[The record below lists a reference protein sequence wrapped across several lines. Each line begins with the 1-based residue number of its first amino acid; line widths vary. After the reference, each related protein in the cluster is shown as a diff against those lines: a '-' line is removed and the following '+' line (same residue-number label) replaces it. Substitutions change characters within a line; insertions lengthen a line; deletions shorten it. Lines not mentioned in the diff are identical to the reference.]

1 MPLTFSSKKV
11 YLEKLEELLDGEA
24 EIERLSTETV
34 AEEGVEF
41 QFEEQLEIYCKMRLR
56 VPKTHQ

>member
-1 MPLTFSSKKV
+1 M
-11 YLEKLEELLDGEA
+11 LDKEA
-24 EIERLSTETV
+24 EIERLSIETV
-34 AEEGVEF
+34 AEEDVEF